1 MRLRR
6 EAGVALWFQIAERL
20 QEQIE
25 KGRLRAG
32 DQLPTEHAL
41 ARDYEVNRHTAR
53 RALQALQERGLVRIE
68 QGRGSF
74 VREDKI
80 DYVIG
85 PRTRFTANLA
95 AQNRKGTTT
104 LLRSA
109 ETPATADAAARLGL
123 KTGAPTIILE
133 TISHMDGV
141 ALTLGHHVFPK
152 ARFPNLVDVFIE
164 TYSITE
170 TFKTLGIS
178 DYFRERTEVTT
189 RLPDAYEARQLD
201 LPKGKPVLITTYTN
215 VDKAGRPIQYSVT
228 RFPSDRIQLVFDSS
242 NQPVGDGD

>member
-1 MRLRR
+1 MGLTR

-20 QEQIE
+20 QNEIE
-25 KGRLRAG
+25 SGGLRPG

-41 ARDYEVNRHTAR
+41 AQEYDVNRHTAR
-53 RALQALQERGLVRIE
+53 RAIQALQERGLVRIE

-74 VREDKI
+74 VREDRI

-85 PRTRFTANLA
+85 PRTRFSANLA
-95 AQNRKGTTT
+95 AQKRHGSTT
-104 LLRSA
+104 LLRSS
-109 ETPATADAAARLGL
+109 EMPATADAAARLGL
-123 KTGAPTIILE
+123 KTGAPTLVLE
-133 TISHMDGV
+133 TVSHMEETP
-141 ALTLGHHVFPK
+141 LTLGHHVFPK
-152 ARFPNLVDVFIE
+152 ARFPDLVDVFVE

-170 TFKTLGIS
+170 MFRSLGIN
-178 DYFRERTEVTT
+178 DYFRERTEVTA

-228 RFPSDRIQLVFDSS
+228 RFPSDRVQLVFDSS
-242 NQPVGDGD
+242 NQPLTDGE